1 MGVRSSF
8 SLAVLALV
16 ALILASATA
25 EVFFE
30 ENFDGARPALR
41 PGAVGLAR
49 IRLRSRTWPGAYPVG
64 TSLRERGPCRCS
76 QMYRHW

>member
-41 PGAVGLAR
+41 PGAD
-49 IRLRSRTWPGAYPVG
+49 
-64 TSLRERGPCRCS
+64 SL
-76 QMYRHW
+76 W